1 MRHTT
6 LFVLL
11 SCLTA
16 PAVIAQTTASQAS
29 LPTNARQFRKLKV
42 PGEQV
47 EQNVKRMLEE
57 LRWHK
62 SLTGALQAGGRKGRP
77 ILWVQAL
84 GDLDGFI

>member
-1 MRHTT
+1 MRNAT
-6 LFVLL
+6 LLVLMT
-11 SCLTA
+11 CLAA
-16 PAVIAQTTASQAS
+16 PAVFAQTSASHS
-29 LPTNARQFRKLKV
+29 TLPTNARQFRKLKV

-47 EQNVKRMLEE
+47 EKNVQRMLDE